1 MSPKRSDSA
10 ESNSKSSFNVPKGQP
25 VSTDEDT
32 STWIET
38 QNRFSANLLP
48 LISQQDGLYSLLDG
62 GDAKCKEEL
71 VVTCHQIFR
80 HIEYLAELQDRLK
93 REEIRN
99 SNGECSYG
107 LAFTALEYFGILLEN
122 KSVSRLRANSYLT
135 RNTSYQT
142 MKKTPP
148 L

>member
-10 ESNSKSSFNVPKGQP
+10 EINSKSSFNAPK
-25 VSTDEDT
+25 DEET

-93 REEIRN
+93 REEIRS
-99 SNGECSYG
+99 SNGECSYA

-122 KSVSRLRANSYLT
+122 KSVSRLYANSYLT